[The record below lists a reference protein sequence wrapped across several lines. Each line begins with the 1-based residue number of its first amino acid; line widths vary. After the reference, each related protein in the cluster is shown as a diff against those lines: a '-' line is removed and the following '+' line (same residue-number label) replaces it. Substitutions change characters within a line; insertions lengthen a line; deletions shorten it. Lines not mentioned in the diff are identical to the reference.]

1 MAINTNPKS
10 GPIGIFDSG
19 YGGLTILSEIK
30 ELMPDYDYLYL
41 GDNART
47 PYGNRSNDLIYKFTL
62 QAVKWLFSQG
72 CQLVIVACN
81 TASAIALRSIQQNDL
96 PQIDSFKR
104 VLGVVRPTTESIANF
119 TQTGHLG
126 VLGTEGTINSKTY
139 EIEIKKLHP
148 HLSLTS
154 EACPMW
160 VALVENREY
169 DKPGADYFVK
179 QHLANILSKDRDIDA
194 IILGCTHYPLLLNKI
209 KKYTPNQITLI
220 SQGEHVAKSLKNY
233 LERHAEMELMCSKYG
248 KRHYCT
254 TDSAEKF
261 KAVASFFLNEAI
273 EVETV
278 NIEMN

>member
-1 MAINTNPKS
+1 MAINTNQKS

-30 ELMPDYDYLYL
+30 KLLPDYDYLYL

-62 QAVKWLFSQG
+62 QAVKWLFSHG

-119 TQTGHLG
+119 THTGHVG
-126 VLGTEGTINSKTY
+126 VLGTEGTINSRTY

-160 VALVENREY
+160 VSLVENQEY

-179 QHLANILSKDRDIDA
+179 QHLTNIISKDRDIDA
-194 IILGCTHYPLLLNKI
+194 IILGCTHYPLLLSKI
-209 KKYTPNQITLI
+209 KKYTPNHITLI

-233 LERHAEMELMCSKYG
+233 LERHTEMELMCAKYG

-254 TDSAEKF
+254 TDSADKF

-273 EVETV
+273 DVETV